1 MVGGLRS
8 VSVGCTV
15 SCVLK
20 KMYTTCTGPKTSV
33 RSLYMGTSEGAR
45 GGLRKNSKCRSP
57 PCKPQFVFL
66 MMVLWVDA
74 RDLAKNRT
82 RSNSEC
88 RSRPCKPQ
96 RVFLMMV
103 LWVDARDLAKNQTR
117 SKCTRPSN
125 TTKRFLMVV
134 LQVCMR
140 DLQKPGLVDTHTAL
154 KPTLRFL
161 MVVLW
166 GGLVRRPTVLPRE
179 NTGWVSGSSCTATH
193 STTTRKHW
201 VGISGDG
208 SQA

>member
-1 MVGGLRS
+1 
-8 VSVGCTV
+8 
-15 SCVLK
+15 
-20 KMYTTCTGPKTSV
+20 
-33 RSLYMGTSEGAR
+33 
-45 GGLRKNSKCRSP
+45 
-57 PCKPQFVFL
+57 

-74 RDLAKNRT
+74 RDLAKNQT

-103 LWVDARDLAKNQTR
+103 LWVDARDFAKNQTR

-125 TTKRFLMVV
+125 TTKRFLMVL

-140 DLQKPGLVDTHTAL
+140 DLQKPGLVDTHAAL

-166 GGLVRRPTVLPRE
+166 GGLGECNVCSVYSVRTTQYYTLYTVY
-179 NTGWVSGSSCTATH
+179 TH
-193 STTTRKHW
+193 STGARRGGEKPTMTLGH
-201 VGISGDG
+201 GG
-208 SQA
+208 SWGRSRGVTLHHVRARAARPGRQA